1 MVAFNTAAPAV
12 ARIPAEVETHPAV
25 AGRIGL
31 RLAGYDRRIHPRREV
46 SLRVSGRRLDHSAEA
61 RREPALNLNLH
72 DVSLGG
78 LRATSQ
84 SRLAVGERVAVY
96 FPPTPAAA
104 RRTAGTPSAASSA
117 ATARPWAGPA
127 APSPSSSTRSP
138 RREGKRGEGKGSKVP
153 G

>member
-1 MVAFNTAAPAV
+1 MVAFNTAV
-12 ARIPAEVETHPAV
+12 ARIPAPEAPDPAV

-31 RLAGYDRRIHPRREV
+31 RLAGYDRRVHPRRAV

-61 RREPALNLNLH
+61 RREPGLNLNLH

-96 FPPTPAAA
+96 FPPTPGAGGAAHGWDAVGRVIRCDGPALGGAGCTVAVEFDPLAAA
-104 RRTAGTPSAASSA
+104 
-117 ATARPWAGPA
+117 
-127 APSPSSSTRSP
+127 
-138 RREGKRGEGKGSKVP
+138 
-153 G
+153 

>member
-31 RLAGYDRRIHPRREV
+31 RIAGYDRRIHPRREL

-96 FPPTPAAA
+96 FPPTPGSGPSHGWDAVGRVIRCDGPALGGAGCTVAVEFDPLAAA
-104 RRTAGTPSAASSA
+104 
-117 ATARPWAGPA
+117 
-127 APSPSSSTRSP
+127 
-138 RREGKRGEGKGSKVP
+138 
-153 G
+153 